1 MEKTAEKN
9 GSKLKKIGRE
19 VWNAVK
25 NPMAYMYAGAFSMLA
40 GVSSALISNSLS
52 EGIER
57 GVDDSLKNLLFFG
70 PLNVGYARAIEYVS
84 RKFSNHPYIA
94 ANAVCLATNAAFAA
108 YAYLTGDDAANLQSV
123 TAAAAP
129 VAALG
134 LALIHKQTR
143 TIRKNKET
151 NLETVIG

>member
-57 GVDDSLKNLLFFG
+57 GVDDSLKNLLFF
-70 PLNVGYARAIEYVS
+70 
-84 RKFSNHPYIA
+84 
-94 ANAVCLATNAAFAA
+94 
-108 YAYLTGDDAANLQSV
+108 
-123 TAAAAP
+123 
-129 VAALG
+129 
-134 LALIHKQTR
+134 
-143 TIRKNKET
+143 
-151 NLETVIG
+151 